1 MKLKILNRTLVIWV
15 NRTKDHKEYLW
26 NSIYLLR
33 QELIDD
39 VLSYNRTGVIPI
51 KLLKHKAELIRK
63 YSHRLRLLEM

>member
-1 MKLKILNRTLVIWV
+1 MKLKILNKTLVIWV

-33 QELIDD
+33 QEIIDD

-51 KLLKHKAELIRK
+51 KLLKHKAELIKK

>member
-1 MKLKILNRTLVIWV
+1 MKLRILNKTLVIWV

-26 NSIYLLR
+26 NNIYLLR
-33 QELIDD
+33 QEIIDD

-51 KLLKHKAELIRK
+51 KLLKHKAELIKK

>member
-26 NSIYLLR
+26 NNIYLLR
-33 QELIDD
+33 QEIIDD
-39 VLSYNRTGVIPI
+39 VLSYNRTGIIPI
-51 KLLKHKAELIRK
+51 KLLKHKADLIKK

>member
-33 QELIDD
+33 QEIIDD

>member
-1 MKLKILNRTLVIWV
+1 MKLKILNKTLVIWV

-33 QELIDD
+33 QEIIYD
-39 VLSYNRTGVIPI
+39 VLSYNRTCVIPI
-51 KLLKHKAELIRK
+51 KLLKHKAELIKK

>member
-33 QELIDD
+33 QEIIDD
-39 VLSYNRTGVIPI
+39 VLSYNRTGIIPI
-51 KLLKHKAELIRK
+51 KLLKHKAELIKK

>member
-1 MKLKILNRTLVIWV
+1 MKLKILNKTLVIWV

-33 QELIDD
+33 QEIIDD

-51 KLLKHKAELIRK
+51 KLLKHKAELIKK
-63 YSHRLRLLEM
+63 YSQRLRLLEM

>member
-1 MKLKILNRTLVIWV
+1 MKLKILNKTLIIWV

-26 NSIYLLR
+26 NNIYLLR

-39 VLSYNRTGVIPI
+39 VLSYNRTGIMPI
-51 KLLKHKAELIRK
+51 KLLKHKAELIKK

>member
-1 MKLKILNRTLVIWV
+1 MKLKILNKTLVIWV

-33 QELIDD
+33 QEIIDD
-39 VLSYNRTGVIPI
+39 VLSYNRTGIIPI

>member
-1 MKLKILNRTLVIWV
+1 MKLKILNKTLIIWV

-26 NSIYLLR
+26 DNIYLLR

-39 VLSYNRTGVIPI
+39 VLSYNRTGIIPI
-51 KLLKHKAELIRK
+51 KLLKHKAELIKK

>member
-26 NSIYLLR
+26 NNIYLLR
-33 QELIDD
+33 QEIIDD
-39 VLSYNRTGVIPI
+39 VLSYNRTGIIPI
-51 KLLKHKAELIRK
+51 KLLKHKAELIKK

>member
-1 MKLKILNRTLVIWV
+1 MKLKILNKTLVIWV

-26 NSIYLLR
+26 NNIYLLR
-33 QELIDD
+33 QEIIDD

>member
-1 MKLKILNRTLVIWV
+1 MKLRILNKTLVIWV

-26 NSIYLLR
+26 NNIYLLR
-33 QELIDD
+33 QEIIDD

>member
-1 MKLKILNRTLVIWV
+1 MKLKILNKTLVIWV

-33 QELIDD
+33 QEIIDD
-39 VLSYNRTGVIPI
+39 VLSYNRTGIIPI
-51 KLLKHKAELIRK
+51 KLLKHKAELIKK

>member
-33 QELIDD
+33 QEIIDD

-51 KLLKHKAELIRK
+51 KLLKHKAELIKK